1 MSRAEFSPEEIEQAR
16 ILFAGDLQ
24 FLMGVARLEQLP
36 GEFPAEIAFAGR
48 SNVGK
53 SSLLNALA
61 GRRDMARTSNTPGRT
76 RELNYFVLND
86 RLAIVDM
93 PGYGYAKAGKK
104 LVAEWQSLIPKY
116 LEGRPGLARVFILV
130 DARHGIK
137 ATDEPT
143 LDLLDETAVSYQIV
157 LTKAD
162 KLKKGEHEKIIGQT
176 LKRIE
181 RRPAA
186 HPHVHLTSSVK
197 GTGLAG
203 LRAEIWRL
211 TRQTD
216 MGAP

>member
-116 LEGRPGLARVFILV
+116 LKGRPGLARVFILV

-143 LDLLDETAVSYQIV
+143 LDLLDDTAVSYQIV

-176 LKRIE
+176 LKKIE

-216 MGAP
+216 MGTP